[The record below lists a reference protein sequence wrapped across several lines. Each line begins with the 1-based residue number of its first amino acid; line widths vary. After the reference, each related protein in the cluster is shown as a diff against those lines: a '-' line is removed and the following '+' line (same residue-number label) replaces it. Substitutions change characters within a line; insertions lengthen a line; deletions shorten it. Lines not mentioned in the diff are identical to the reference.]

1 MCGQYSFL
9 ENKKALL
16 ERYAGTELDSNLPE
30 DEREV
35 YYPSQNNLILL
46 PNNKFYAIKWGFT
59 PSFAKKPLINAR
71 LESILEKQ
79 TFIEPFKRKR
89 CLIPATSF
97 YEFKEVDSQE
107 KKERWQIAVTD
118 LDIFSIAG
126 ICERYDNEDGSST
139 LTYSMLTKDSVG
151 QMADI
156 HHRVPVILN
165 KQTEREY
172 LNLKTDPNQLQE
184 TLLTL
189 TIDLTFKQVSN

>member
-16 ERYAGTELDSNLPE
+16 DRYEGTVLDANLPA
-30 DEREV
+30 DEIEV

-46 PNNKFYAIKWGFT
+46 PNNKFYAFKWGFT
-59 PSFAKKPLINAR
+59 PSFAKRPLINAR

-156 HHRVPVILN
+156 HHRVPVILD
-165 KQTEREY
+165 KKTEKEY
-172 LNLKTDPNQLQE
+172 LNLNTDPNQLQE
-184 TLLTL
+184 ILLTL
-189 TIDLTFKQVSN
+189 TIDLTFKQVTN

>member
-59 PSFAKKPLINAR
+59 PSFAKRPLINAR

-79 TFIEPFKRKR
+79 TFIEAFKRKR

-107 KKERWQIAVTD
+107 KKERWQIAVAG

-126 ICERYDNEDGSST
+126 ICERYENDDGSST
-139 LTYSMLTKDSVG
+139 LTYSMLTKDSEG
-151 QMADI
+151 PMADI

-172 LNLKTDPNQLQE
+172 LNLNTDPNQLQE

-189 TIDLTFKQVSN
+189 SIDLTFKQVTN

>member
-16 ERYAGTELDSNLPE
+16 DRYEGSELDANLPD

-71 LESILEKQ
+71 LESILEKR

-97 YEFKEVDSQE
+97 YEFKEVDSKE
-107 KKERWQIAVTD
+107 KKERWEIAVAD
-118 LDIFSIAG
+118 SDIFSIAG
-126 ICERYDNEDGSST
+126 ICERYNNEDGSST

-156 HHRVPVILN
+156 HHRVPVILDKN
-165 KQTEREY
+165 TEKEY